1 MKTSQEAAPRE
12 IEVGAASSRAI
23 VARDGGMAEALRL
36 AQSLSRLGLR
46 RKAFAT
52 YEQAQ
57 AWEQQEAE
65 LRRREQQWRSQ
76 WCP

>member
-1 MKTSQEAAPRE
+1 MKTSQEAVVRQV
-12 IEVGAASSRAI
+12 EVGAASSRAI
-23 VARDGGMAEALRL
+23 VATEGGLQEALRL
-36 AQSLSRLGLR
+36 AQLLSRLGLR

-52 YEQAQ
+52 CEQAQ